1 MLWIPG
7 PTEVRPEILAELAR
21 PTIGHRTPGMAELHE
36 RIDPPLMNAFGLAAG
51 TSSEVAVHSTSGTG
65 MMESSLRGAGQRVL
79 CVVNGAFSKRF
90 SQVAESLGKE
100 VHILDVAWGMGVE
113 AEDLAAALENEGPFD
128 AVTLVANET
137 STGVRTPLGPISEVI
152 RRHEGTHL
160 LVDVVS
166 YIAGMPVDF
175 DINGIDFAFAGVQKA
190 FALPPGIAVFCASE
204 RYLERAR
211 SVPDRG
217 FFLDPVR
224 TIEGHIKRKTPVTP
238 AIPHYNALARQLED
252 IDGGVTL
259 PEGERD
265 KSGVDAWRA
274 RYEKHE
280 RMKERTLSWASGHG
294 LEPFPGEGFRSA
306 TVSCVSA
313 GNLDIAGFV
322 GGLKERG
329 YEISNGYGDLKGR
342 TFRIGHMGDH
352 MEEDLEVLLK
362 EADSVISELSE
373 HAPA

>member
-7 PTEVRPEILAELAR
+7 PTEVRPEVLAELSR
-21 PTIGHRTPGMAELHE
+21 NPIGHRTPGMAELHE
-36 RIDPPLMNAFGLAAG
+36 RIDPPLTRAFGLAG
-51 TSSEVAVHSTSGTG
+51 GSSSQVAVHSTSGTG
-65 MMESSLRGAGQRVL
+65 MMESSLRGAGDRVL

-90 SQVAESLGKE
+90 AQVAESLGKE
-100 VHILDVAWGMGVE
+100 VHVLDVTWGMGVQP
-113 AEDLAAALENEGPFD
+113 ADLAAALENEGPFD
-128 AVTLVANET
+128 AVTLVSNET
-137 STGVRTPLGPISEVI
+137 STGVRTPLGPINEVV
-152 RRHEGTHL
+152 REHEGAHL

-175 DINGIDFAFAGVQKA
+175 DTNGIDFAFAGVQKA
-190 FALPPGIAVFCASE
+190 LALPPGIAVFCVSE

-211 SVPDRG
+211 TVSNRG

-224 TIEGHIKRKTPVTP
+224 TLEGHINRKTPATP

-252 IDGGVTL
+252 IDAGVTL

-265 KSGVDAWRA
+265 KTGLDAWQA
-274 RYEKHE
+274 RYEKHD

-306 TVSCVSA
+306 TVSCISA
-313 GNLDIAGFV
+313 GGLDIAGLV
-322 GGLKERG
+322 AGLKERG
-329 YEISNGYGDLKGR
+329 FEISNGYGDLKGR

-352 MEEDLEVLLK
+352 MEEGLEELLSA
-362 EADSVISELSE
+362 ADNVISELRE
-373 HAPA
+373 HAPT

>member
-1 MLWIPG
+1 
-7 PTEVRPEILAELAR
+7 
-21 PTIGHRTPGMAELHE
+21 
-36 RIDPPLMNAFGLAAG
+36 
-51 TSSEVAVHSTSGTG
+51 
-65 MMESSLRGAGQRVL
+65 MMESSLRGAGDRIL
-79 CVVNGAFSKRF
+79 SVVNGAFSKRF
-90 SQVAESLGKE
+90 AQVAESLGKE
-100 VHILDVAWGMGVE
+100 VHVLEVTWGMGVQP
-113 AEDLAAALENEGPFD
+113 EDLAAALENEGPFD
-128 AVTLVANET
+128 AVTVVANET
-137 STGVRTPLGPISEVI
+137 STGVRTPLGPIGEVV
-152 RRHEGTHL
+152 RQHEGTHL

-175 DINGIDFAFAGVQKA
+175 DSNGIDFAFAGVQKA
-190 FALPPGIAVFCASE
+190 LALPPGIAVFCASE

-211 SVPDRG
+211 SVSDRG

-224 TIEGHIKRKTPVTP
+224 TLEGHVNRKTPVTP
-238 AIPHYNALARQLED
+238 AIPHYYALARQLED
-252 IDGGVTL
+252 IDAGVTL

-265 KSGVDAWRA
+265 KTGVDAWQA
-274 RYEKHE
+274 RFEKHE

-313 GNLDIAGFV
+313 GNLDIGGFV
-322 GGLKERG
+322 TGLKERG
-329 YEISNGYGDLKGR
+329 FEISNGYGELKGR

-352 MEEDLEVLLK
+352 MESGLEVLLS